1 MNEEHNE
8 VVREIKKRGQDRIV
22 DEGKDER
29 LKDELEAA
37 AKPDVPFPGTKEE
50 IRGLEERTRHLTEK
64 RDKPREEVLRL
75 NNDLVFWMNEAEK
88 HGCHTFLLENDRI
101 RKGETKVK
109 GEF

>member
-1 MNEEHNE
+1 MPTLR
-8 VVREIKKRGQDRIV
+8 VRRVSRERETREREKGAHMS
-22 DEGKDER
+22 DENRRKY
-29 LKDELEAA
+29 AA
-37 AKPDVPFPGTKEE
+37 PIFEPLQEE

-88 HGCHTFLLENDRI
+88 HGCHTFPLENDRI